1 MHRLDDFPPHRGR
14 RHLAMNAKTT
24 VDIMLTGNMW
34 QIAATDTAPALSD
47 YSESALAA
55 KVFELRPECDV
66 VSVLDGAGRLVRTI
80 HRNAV

>member
-1 MHRLDDFPPHRGR
+1 
-14 RHLAMNAKTT
+14 MNAKTT

-34 QIAATDTAPALSD
+34 QIAATDTAPAFSD